1 MNLAGFD
8 SINELNLQYNMI
20 FQVCVKKH
28 FLAEKFFLFVLNIKS
43 RVILGYQD
51 FFELR

>member
-1 MNLAGFD
+1 MDLTCFD
-8 SINELNLQYNMI
+8 RISELKLHYNMI

-28 FLAEKFFLFVLNIKS
+28 FLTENFFLIILIMAN

-51 FFELR
+51 FFELG

>member
-1 MNLAGFD
+1 MDLTCFD
-8 SINELNLQYNMI
+8 RINELNLQYNMI

-28 FLAEKFFLFVLNIKS
+28 FLTENFFLIVLDMKS

-51 FFELR
+51 FFELG